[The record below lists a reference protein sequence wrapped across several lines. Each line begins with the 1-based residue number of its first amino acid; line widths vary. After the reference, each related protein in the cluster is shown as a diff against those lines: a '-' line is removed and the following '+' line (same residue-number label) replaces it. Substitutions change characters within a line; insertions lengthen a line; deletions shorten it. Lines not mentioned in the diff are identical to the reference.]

1 MARYD
6 GPVIDVHA
14 HLELEMG
21 AGMSGLMPHRVE
33 DYWSAA
39 GGLDVQAAAALVMA
53 PLGQPDE
60 VRKRNDQV
68 LALGARDPRWLP
80 LCSVHPYD
88 GDFAV
93 EEIRRVVAAGAAGF
107 KLHPNTQAFDLGDD
121 RVTATVEEI
130 GRHGVP
136 VLFDGYSPFDPHQPG
151 KFVQLSMAVP
161 DARIIIA
168 HALGPRFGELMV
180 YDVLAAFP
188 GMWNRNVWV
197 DLSYMGAV
205 YADSPHREQYAW
217 TLRKLGVDRVL
228 LGSDY
233 PLGDLHSA
241 VEALSTLGFSAEEQR
256 HIAYDNAAALFDLS
270 GA

>member
-1 MARYD
+1 MARYV
-6 GPVIDVHA
+6 GPIIDVHA
-14 HLELEMG
+14 HLELEAG
-21 AGMSGLMPHRVE
+21 AGMAGLMPHRAE
-33 DYWSAA
+33 DYWAA
-39 GGLDVQAAAALVMA
+39 VDGLEVQAAGALVMA
-53 PLGQPDE
+53 PFGQPDE

-68 LALGARDPRWLP
+68 LTLAANDPRWLP

-93 EEIRRVVAAGAAGF
+93 EEIGRVVAAGAAGF

-130 GRHGVP
+130 GRHGLP
-136 VLFDGYSPFDPHQPG
+136 VLFDGYSPFDPYQPG
-151 KFVQLSMAVP
+151 KFVQLSMSVP

-168 HALGPRFGELMV
+168 HALGPRFGELVV

-197 DLSYMGAV
+197 DLSYMGAL

-217 TLRKLGVDRVL
+217 SLRKLGVDRLL

-233 PLGDLHSA
+233 PLGDLRSA
-241 VEALSTLGFSAEEQR
+241 VDALDTLGFSADEQ
-256 HIAYDNAAALFDLS
+256 HQIAHANAAALFNLS
-270 GA
+270 